1 LPDLTKTIKKLTP
14 KPKNKGLITNMSQIP
29 QVASTQG
36 SPSFDPDAFFEAWAQ
51 ETLTPPYDNDFRKF
65 IIKAF
70 GLKPNDDFVY
80 RAIAEV
86 TLLQAQ
92 TYLEFGGQGG
102 LHGWYLDEEGKEVS
116 SFFELFSSFP
126 LRL

>member
-1 LPDLTKTIKKLTP
+1 
-14 KPKNKGLITNMSQIP
+14 MSQIP

-116 SFFELFSSFP
+116 SFLSWLFSSFS

>member
-1 LPDLTKTIKKLTP
+1 
-14 KPKNKGLITNMSQIP
+14 MSQIP

-36 SPSFDPDAFFEAWAQ
+36 SPSFDPDAFFEAWAN

-116 SFFELFSSFP
+116 SSFS
-126 LRL
+126 RLVSIIIKKKIVHKVFDKE